1 MDNQRKQILGLIVTL
16 LFSGAARADMMPV
29 SEQDGERKPPRHV
42 CNRMEFHHANVSA
55 LHNSSIAIDL
65 DFGPVQF
72 LPQAGMDDAGQ
83 TSQTPY
89 ALELTGRPDSS
100 SLCLYALMGL
110 GLCSAPHW
118 IRRLSLGFIPQWYH
132 EGGPFQIGHSHAAT
146 PESLCS
152 LHVCFLIPPDDR
164 AEHLIPQYRLRSILS
179 LWRKSQ
185 FTPTVS
191 APRGPPPR
199 SC

>member
-1 MDNQRKQILGLIVTL
+1 MDSRRNQILGLVVAL
-16 LFSGAARADMMPV
+16 LFAGAVRADMVLVPG
-29 SEQDGERKPPRHV
+29 QHGERKPLQQV
-42 CNRMEFHHANVSA
+42 CSPMEFQHSDFSG
-55 LHNSSIAIDL
+55 LHDSSVAFDL

-152 LHVCFLIPPDDR
+152 LQVCFLVPPADQE
-164 AEHLIPQYRLRSILS
+164 AYLIPQYRLRTILS
-179 LWRKSQ
+179 FWRKSQ
-185 FTPTVS
+185 FTPIVL
-191 APRGPPPR
+191 APRGPPVM
-199 SC
+199 S